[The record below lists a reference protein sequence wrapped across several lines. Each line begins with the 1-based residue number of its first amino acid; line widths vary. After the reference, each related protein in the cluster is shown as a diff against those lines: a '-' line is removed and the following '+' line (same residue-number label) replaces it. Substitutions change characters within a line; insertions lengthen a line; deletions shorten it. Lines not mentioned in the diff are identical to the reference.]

1 MDIGKMVGDSFEY
14 TKSGLW
20 GNWVK
25 WISLFICQ
33 VIFPLWGGYQW
44 KIYRGESTIPSLEHW
59 GEMFING
66 IKLIIVNIVYFL
78 IPIIV
83 FLVSGGLAI
92 IGLAFTKANNPASI
106 IPFIASLGIAIIIS
120 IVVFFIFALLALM
133 ANIRFARTD
142 NFGEAFNFNAIMGH
156 IGKIG
161 WGSYIVA
168 LIVMFLIL
176 FVVAFAIIFIMAII
190 GILLALIPY
199 IGPILMILLFLIVG
213 ILIGPFFGCWMAR
226 YITLIFDSAGTA

>member
-1 MDIGKMVGDSFEY
+1 MVGDSFEY
-14 TKSGLW
+14 TKVGLW

-33 VIFPLWGGYQW
+33 IIFPLWGGYQW
-44 KIYRGESTIPSLEHW
+44 KIYRGESTMPPLENW

-66 IKLIIVNIVYFL
+66 IKLMIVNFVYFV

-83 FLVSGGLAI
+83 FLISGGVAI
-92 IGLAFTKANNPASI
+92 VSLAFAKANDPASI
-106 IPFIASLGIAIIIS
+106 ISLIASLAIAIIIS

-142 NFGEAFNFNAIMGH
+142 SFGEAFNFNAIMGH

-161 WGSYIVA
+161 WGSYIIA

-176 FVVAFAIIFIMAII
+176 LVAAIAVVIVMLIL
-190 GILLALIPY
+190 GILLAIIPY
-199 IGPILMILLFLIVG
+199 IGPILMMLLFIIVA
-213 ILIGPFFGCWMAR
+213 ILIGPFFGSWMAR